1 MLMRRILLNLLTLF
15 TSMVLFLAVAEAILW
30 GVAPPPKPAFPKG
43 MFQWEAGTWRL
54 TPGFTGITD
63 NRADFTDKRVTADAL
78 GRRIVPAAPADAPK
92 RLWLLGD
99 SQTFGH
105 GLADEETWANRLQ
118 EEFNRQG
125 RAITVINLG
134 VPAINVDQY
143 ITRLRHTIG
152 EIRPGDAILVGLS
165 WNDIITPQQV
175 ERENIQVV
183 DGYLVNAAPQMSQ
196 TALKARVV
204 LFDATGIALPPFQD
218 LKSFVES
225 LSNTSAL
232 MHFLY
237 PRVKALYYRYRS
249 VRPLDAIMDG
259 KVPEA
264 NFYLLAEMAA
274 LARDRGASFTVLSLP
289 DKIFFEDQAYAVY
302 SVNGRDFPQ
311 QNYPGHVIQ
320 PLCRHNHIACLDAFD
335 ILHQHQFDPVA
346 YAQDGHYN
354 PQGARVIAA
363 WLATQPL
370 FQSP

>member
-1 MLMRRILLNLLTLF
+1 MLKRHMLSNLLTLLA
-15 TSMVLFLAVAEAILW
+15 SVILFLAISEAVLW
-30 GVAPPPKPAFPKG
+30 AVAPPPKSPFPKG
-43 MFQWEAGTWRL
+43 MFEWVPSGWRL

-63 NRADFTDKRVTADAL
+63 NRADFSGKRVTADAL
-78 GRRIVPAAPADAPK
+78 GRRIVPAAPAEAPK
-92 RLWLLGD
+92 RLWLFGD

-118 EEFNRQG
+118 EEFNDQG
-125 RAITVINLG
+125 RAIKVINLG

-152 EIRPGDAILVGLS
+152 EIQPGDHILVGLS

-183 DGYLVNAAPQMSQ
+183 DGYLVSAAPNMSQ
-196 TALKARVV
+196 AALKARVV

-218 LKSFVES
+218 LKSFAES
-225 LSNTSAL
+225 LSNISAL

-237 PRVKALYYRYRS
+237 PRAKAIYYRYRS

-264 NFYLLAEMAA
+264 NFYLLSEMAA

-311 QNYPGHVIQ
+311 QNYPGYLIQ
-320 PLCRHNHIACLDAFD
+320 PLCQQNNIACLDVFD
-335 ILHQHQFDPVA
+335 VLHQHQFDPVA
-346 YAQDGHYN
+346 YGQDGHYN

-370 FQSP
+370 FQSR